1 MRPKILRSEEEYQA
15 ALAHI
20 ETLMD
25 AAPGSPEE
33 DELELFALLVEQ
45 YEEEHYPI
53 DLPDPIDAIL
63 FRMDQAGLTRKDLLP
78 YLGSSSKVSEVLS
91 RKRPLSLSMMRALNE
106 GLGIPADVLLQIPGR
121 PVRTTTPV

>member
-91 RKRPLSLSMMRALNE
+91 RKRPLSLSMMRALHE

-121 PVRTTTPV
+121 PVRTTSPV

>member
-91 RKRPLSLSMMRALNE
+91 RKRPLSLSMMRALHE